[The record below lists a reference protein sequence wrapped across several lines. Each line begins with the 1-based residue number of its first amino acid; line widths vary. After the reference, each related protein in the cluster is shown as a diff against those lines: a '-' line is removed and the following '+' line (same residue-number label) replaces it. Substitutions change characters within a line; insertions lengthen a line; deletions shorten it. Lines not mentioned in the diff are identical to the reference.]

1 MEGMIWTE
9 DILKSTPALP
19 FLTNFRIDMANFVNP
34 HKVVG
39 RNNAFSAF

>member
-1 MEGMIWTE
+1 MEDMIWLE

-19 FLTNFRIDMANFVNP
+19 FLTNFRIDMASFVNP

-39 RNNAFSAF
+39 RKNAFSAF